1 MTGYK
6 YAFFNNKIDNIENA
20 KISIMTNAL
29 QYGTGVFGG
38 IRGYYNSEKNFISIF
53 RLKEH
58 YTRLLASIKILGC
71 DFDYSV
77 DQLCEITIELIRQNQ
92 IKKNTYCRPFAYLST
107 HKLGPNLA
115 HEKLAFCMYMIPL
128 EDYLPTDKGLNLQ
141 VSSWRRVSDNAIPS
155 RGKFSGAYLNSA
167 FARKEA
173 ADNGYDEAI
182 FLNEAGNVCE
192 GSAENIFIV
201 RNNTL
206 ITPDVTSNILE
217 GITRNTLI
225 QIAKENN
232 INVIERAVDRS
243 ELYVADEVFLSGT
256 GCQLA
261 WIKSIDKRL
270 IGNGE
275 IGKISEFLRAKYL
288 NIVKGND
295 AQYTD
300 ACTIV
305 EMN

>member
-6 YAFFNNKIDNIENA
+6 YAFFDNKVDEIENA
-20 KISIMTNAL
+20 KVSIMTNAL

-38 IRGYYNSEKNFISIF
+38 IRGYYNAEKNIISIF
-53 RLKEH
+53 RLKQH
-58 YTRLLASIKILGC
+58 YTRFLASIKILGC

-77 DQLCEITIELIRQNQ
+77 EQLCEITIDLIRRNQ
-92 IKKNTYCRPFAYLST
+92 KRNNTYCRPFAYLST

-128 EDYLPTDKGLNLQ
+128 EDYLPTDKGLNMQ

-155 RGKFSGAYLNSA
+155 RGKFSGAYINSA
-167 FARKEA
+167 LARKEA

-182 FLNEAGNVCE
+182 FLNEEGKVCE
-192 GSAENIFIV
+192 GSAENIFLV

-217 GITRNTLI
+217 GITRNALME
-225 QIAKENN
+225 IARENN
-232 INVIERAVDRS
+232 INVVERTVDRS
-243 ELYVADEVFLSGT
+243 ELYIADEVFLSGT

-261 WIKSIDKRL
+261 WVQSIDKRI
-270 IGNGE
+270 IGDGK
-275 IGKISEFLRAKYL
+275 IGKISQLLRSKYL

-295 AQYTD
+295 DQYKKD
-300 ACTIV
+300 CTII